1 MAANEVNEVSDK
13 INIMIKPCTTVF
25 DICRK
30 TFCKTR
36 QEEEDFV
43 IFMFMNIRSLYES
56 QMQRKIDKWQG
67 AWVPFVVMDGITKII
82 EKGSEDL
89 IAEFSKEFK
98 PKNE

>member
-1 MAANEVNEVSDK
+1 
-13 INIMIKPCTTVF
+13 
-25 DICRK
+25 
-30 TFCKTR
+30 
-36 QEEEDFV
+36 
-43 IFMFMNIRSLYES
+43 MFMNIRSLYES